1 MSVNPAGAQAAA
13 NSSTAAAA
21 NASSTGSTTAG
32 GGFNNLTTADF
43 MQMLIA
49 ELENQDPTQPMSNE
63 DLLTQLS
70 TMSQL
75 QSTQD
80 LDNALQANTN
90 NQQLSIASSFIGQNI
105 TGTDSNSN
113 PISGVVSQA
122 VLQNG
127 SAFVQVGTTLVPLA
141 NITAVSPAAAA
152 SAA

>member
-1 MSVNPAGAQAAA
+1 MSVNPAGATAAA

-21 NASSTGSTTAG
+21 NSSATGTTTASN
-32 GGFNNLTTADF
+32 GFNNLTTADF
-43 MQMLIA
+43 MQMLVA

-80 LDNALQANTN
+80 LDSALQANTN

-113 PISGVVSQA
+113 PISGVAQQA

-127 SAFVQVGTTLVPLA
+127 AAYVAVGNTLVPLA
-141 NITAVSPAAAA
+141 
-152 SAA
+152 

>member
-1 MSVNPAGAQAAA
+1 MSVNPAGATAAA
-13 NSSTAAAA
+13 NTNTAAAA
-21 NASSTGSTTAG
+21 NSSTGSTTASN
-32 GGFNNLTTADF
+32 GFNNLTTADF

-80 LDNALQANTN
+80 LDNALQTNTN

-105 TGTDSNSN
+105 TGTDTNNKSVN
-113 PISGVVSQA
+113 GVALQA

-127 SAFVQVGTTLVPLA
+127 AAYVQVGSSLVPLA
-141 NITAVSPAAAA
+141 NITAVSPA
-152 SAA
+152 SLTG

>member
-1 MSVNPAGAQAAA
+1 MSAIPSSATAAA

-21 NASSTGSTTAG
+21 SSSNGSTATS

-49 ELENQDPTQPMSNE
+49 ELENQDPTQPISNE

-80 LDNALQANTN
+80 LDTALQNNTT

-105 TGTDSNSN
+105 QGTDSNNN
-113 PISGVVSQA
+113 PVTGVASQA
-122 VLQNG
+122 ILQNG
-127 SAFVQVGTTLVPLA
+127 AAYLAVGTSLVPLA
-141 NITAVSPAAAA
+141 NITAVAPAQL
-152 SAA
+152 SS

>member
-1 MSVNPAGAQAAA
+1 MSAVTNPTAAAQSQTAQTAA
-13 NSSTAAAA
+13 NS
-21 NASSTGSTTAG
+21 NKSSG

-80 LDNALQANTN
+80 LDSALQANTN
-90 NQQLSIASSFIGQNI
+90 SQQLSVASSFIGKAVQ
-105 TGTDSNSN
+105 GTDSNNN
-113 PISGVVSQA
+113 P
-122 VLQNG
+122 
-127 SAFVQVGTTLVPLA
+127 
-141 NITAVSPAAAA
+141 
-152 SAA
+152 

>member
-1 MSVNPAGAQAAA
+1 MSAISNPSAAAQTQTSQAAA
-13 NSSTAAAA
+13 NSNST
-21 NASSTGSTTAG
+21 SG

-80 LDNALQANTN
+80 LDSALQANTN
-90 NQQLSIASSFIGQNI
+90 NQQLSIASSFIGANV
-105 TGTDSNSN
+105 TGTDSNKN
-113 PISGVVSQA
+113 AVSGVATQA
-122 VLQNG
+122 LLQNG
-127 SAFVQVGTTLVPLA
+127 TAYVAVGQSLVPLA
-141 NITAVSPAAAA
+141 NITGVAPVSA
-152 SAA
+152 

>member
-1 MSVNPAGAQAAA
+1 MSVNPASAANAATTAANAAAA
-13 NSSTAAAA
+13 NSS
-21 NASSTGSTTAG
+21 STIPN
-32 GGFNNLTTADF
+32 GFNNLTTADF

-49 ELENQDPTQPMSNE
+49 ELENQDPTQPMSNQ

-90 NQQLSIASSFIGQNI
+90 NQQLANASSFIGRAIQ
-105 TGTDSNSN
+105 GTDSNSN
-113 PISGVVSQA
+113 PVTGVVSEA

-127 SAFVQVGTTLVPLA
+127 TAYVAVGNSLVPVA
-141 NITAVSPAAAA
+141 NITAVGAANA
-152 SAA
+152 SS